1 MAPLHWYSHRSGRLT
16 NHLGKFIL
24 IAAGCKGRLKLLLH
38 QIQNFLHST
47 FLLFCTSYRC
57 KTAPA
62 VKPEQSYIFSH
73 TNELYTGQILAG
85 SCIDLDPVA
94 DLYEQR
100 YAYNS
105 AGLYSCRLACT
116 GCCIALKARLCLS
129 DLQLYK
135 RGGSTENTL
144 LL

>member
-1 MAPLHWYSHRSGRLT
+1 M
-16 NHLGKFIL
+16 
-24 IAAGCKGRLKLLLH
+24 
-38 QIQNFLHST
+38 
-47 FLLFCTSYRC
+47 
-57 KTAPA
+57 
-62 VKPEQSYIFSH
+62 KPEQSYIFSH

-116 GCCIALKARLCLS
+116 GCCIALKARLCIC

-135 RGGSTENTL
+135 KRRLYREYVAVVGADLADLVFLNEL
-144 LL
+144 

>member
-1 MAPLHWYSHRSGRLT
+1 M
-16 NHLGKFIL
+16 
-24 IAAGCKGRLKLLLH
+24 
-38 QIQNFLHST
+38 QNCPGSE
-47 FLLFCTSYRC
+47 
-57 KTAPA
+57 A
-62 VKPEQSYIFSH
+62 EQSYIFSH

-105 AGLYSCRLACT
+105 AGLYSCRLVCT
-116 GCCIALKARLCLS
+116 GCCIALKARLCIC

-144 LL
+144 PL